1 MYSSMSLSRPLP
13 RFHKDGMTDFGD
25 AAASFATANG
35 FLPSCAYY
43 VPGRDFSGVQTS
55 FLQPPPH
62 PHPPHPPP
70 PHPPPQG
77 SGPHVFTQ
85 SPIPAGSVCRGGEPG
100 PTSLRQYP
108 SKWHAGAAAAA
119 ANLGACCGG
128 DSSAAYRDCLSA
140 AMLMKSGE
148 TAAYSQARYGS
159 ANTSYN
165 FYGGKV
171 GRTGV
176 LPQAFDQFLLEN
188 SSEGGDVAAG
198 AKKRGEKSEQ
208 QRQQQQQQQP
218 KATESPRDADAA
230 EARAGD
236 AESSCGSGGGGGGGA
251 EKAGGSSGACAARS
265 PPRARLQS
273 TAEIDVLNNKRRD
286 PSVNWLHARAGR
298 KKRCPYSK
306 QQTLELEKEFL
317 FNMYLTRDRRYEVAR
332 GLNLTE
338 RQVKIWF
345 QNRRMKL
352 KKMKKE
358 KSADQG

>member
-62 PHPPHPPP
+62 PHPPHPHPP
-70 PHPPPQG
+70 PPPPPQG

-108 SKWHAGAAAAA
+108 SKWHAGAAAAAA

-208 QRQQQQQQQP
+208 QQQRQQQQP

-236 AESSCGSGGGGGGGA
+236 AESSCGGGGGGGA
-251 EKAGGSSGACAARS
+251 EKAGGSSGAAVQRS
-265 PPRARLQS
+265 
-273 TAEIDVLNNKRRD
+273 
-286 PSVNWLHARAGR
+286 R
-298 KKRCPYSK
+298 KKRCPYTK
-306 QQTLELEKEFL
+306 FQIRELEREFFFNVYINKEKRL
-317 FNMYLTRDRRYEVAR
+317 QLSRL
-332 GLNLTE
+332 LNLTD

-345 QNRRMKL
+345 QNRRMKE
-352 KKMKKE
+352 KKLNRDRLHYYT
-358 KSADQG
+358 ATHLF

>member
-13 RFHKDGMTDFGD
+13 RFHKDGMTDFSD
-25 AAASFATANG
+25 AASFASANA

-55 FLQPPPH
+55 FLQPPP
-62 PHPPHPPP
+62 PPP
-70 PHPPPQG
+70 PPPPPQG

-85 SPIPAGSVCRGGEPG
+85 SPIPAGSVCRGEPG

-108 SKWHAGAAAAA
+108 SKWHAGA

-198 AKKRGEKSEQ
+198 ARKRGEKSEQ
-208 QRQQQQQQQP
+208 QRRQQQQQP
-218 KATESPRDADAA
+218 KATQSPRDADA

-236 AESSCGSGGGGGGGA
+236 AELSCGGGGGGT
-251 EKAGGSSGACAARS
+251 EKPGGSSGAAVQRS
-265 PPRARLQS
+265 
-273 TAEIDVLNNKRRD
+273 
-286 PSVNWLHARAGR
+286 R
-298 KKRCPYSK
+298 KKRCPYTK
-306 QQTLELEKEFL
+306 FQIRELEREFFFNVYINKEKRL
-317 FNMYLTRDRRYEVAR
+317 QLSRL
-332 GLNLTE
+332 LNLTD

-345 QNRRMKL
+345 QNRRMKE
-352 KKMKKE
+352 KKLNRDRLHYYT
-358 KSADQG
+358 ATHLF

>member
-55 FLQPPPH
+55 FLQPP

-208 QRQQQQQQQP
+208 QRQQQQQQP

-251 EKAGGSSGACAARS
+251 EKAGGSSGAVVQRS
-265 PPRARLQS
+265 
-273 TAEIDVLNNKRRD
+273 
-286 PSVNWLHARAGR
+286 R
-298 KKRCPYSK
+298 KKRCPYTK
-306 QQTLELEKEFL
+306 FQIRELEREFFFNVYINKEKRL
-317 FNMYLTRDRRYEVAR
+317 QLSRL
-332 GLNLTE
+332 LNLTD

-345 QNRRMKL
+345 QNRRMKE
-352 KKMKKE
+352 KKLNRDRLHYYT
-358 KSADQG
+358 ATHLF